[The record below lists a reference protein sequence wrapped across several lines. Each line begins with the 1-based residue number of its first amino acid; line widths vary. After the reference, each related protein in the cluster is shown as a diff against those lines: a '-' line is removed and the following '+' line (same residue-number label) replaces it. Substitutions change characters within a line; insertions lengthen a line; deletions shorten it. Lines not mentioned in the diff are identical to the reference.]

1 MWKRAK
7 KDLSKYPEA
16 VLNAKDAEGRGV
28 SVRQR
33 DLAFDVA
40 TGTMPVKLPSSLG
53 AVAGPATLLGH
64 FHDDKVW
71 NMHSMSIRGTL
82 EQRAGQWVFV
92 ASSYQPAR
100 IMDFLRGTRVSARK
114 YLERRGLPWPKPN
127 YEVINR
133 LFEEA
138 GKIVDP

>member
-33 DLAFDVA
+33 ELAFDVA

-71 NMHSMSIRGTL
+71 NMHTMSIRGTL

-138 GKIVDP
+138 GKISDP